1 MESRLASAQE
11 LPILEDL
18 ARQIWPG
25 TYAHIISHEQID
37 FMLNWMYSASTLQTQ
52 LNEGHEF
59 YILSAQSKDIGFIA
73 LESTNYQNQASL
85 KINKLY
91 VLAAFQGNGAGQL
104 LLQKAK
110 ESAQVAGIDQ
120 LFLQVNKAN
129 SAVQFYLKNGFVIQE
144 EAVFDIGNGFVMDDY
159 VMTFSR
165 WVFCIFVSKNWSM
178 LKIDMHSHILPKTMP
193 NWTQKF
199 GYGKFIHLEP
209 NTDGSANMMQG
220 GQFFRR
226 IMDNCWDEQLRI
238 EEYKPFRT
246 QVQVVCTIPVMFS
259 YWAKTP
265 DALELS
271 RFLNDHISDLVV
283 RYPKNYIGL
292 ATIPMQDPD
301 AAILELERA
310 KAIGL
315 VGIQIGSNINDEN
328 LNEEKFFPIF
338 EACARLGMAVMIHPW
353 QMMGFDS
360 MKKYWL
366 PWLVGMPA
374 ETSRAACS
382 LIFGGVLER
391 LPELRVC
398 FSHAG
403 GSFLPTLGRIEH
415 GFNCRPDLV
424 AVDNPNNPRTY
435 LGKFWVDSITHDID
449 AFEYILKMQG
459 SKRVCLGSDYP
470 FPLGDLEIG
479 QFIEDSQLSAAVK
492 EDIFCNATL
501 EWLQLDKSQ
510 FINQ

>member
-1 MESRLASAQE
+1 
-11 LPILEDL
+11 
-18 ARQIWPG
+18 
-25 TYAHIISHEQID
+25 
-37 FMLNWMYSASTLQTQ
+37 
-52 LNEGHEF
+52 
-59 YILSAQSKDIGFIA
+59 
-73 LESTNYQNQASL
+73 
-85 KINKLY
+85 
-91 VLAAFQGNGAGQL
+91 
-104 LLQKAK
+104 
-110 ESAQVAGIDQ
+110 
-120 LFLQVNKAN
+120 
-129 SAVQFYLKNGFVIQE
+129 
-144 EAVFDIGNGFVMDDY
+144 
-159 VMTFSR
+159 
-165 WVFCIFVSKNWSM
+165 M

-199 GYGKFIHLEP
+199 GYGKFIHLESNP
-209 NTDGSANMMQG
+209 DGSANMMQG

-226 IMDNCWDEQLRI
+226 IVENCWDEQLRI
-238 EEYKPFRT
+238 EEYKPYNT

-259 YWAKTP
+259 YWAKTA

-271 RFLNDHISDLVV
+271 RFLNDHIADLVV
-283 RYPKNYIGL
+283 RFPKNYIGL
-292 ATIPMQDPD
+292 ATIPMQDPQ
-301 AAILELERA
+301 AAIQELERA
-310 KAIGL
+310 KAIGH

-328 LNEEKFFPIF
+328 LSEEKFFPIF
-338 EACARLGMAVMIHPW
+338 EACERLGMAVMIHPW

-391 LPELRVC
+391 LPNLRVC

-424 AVDNPNNPRTY
+424 AIDNPHNPRTY
-435 LGKFWVDSITHDID
+435 LGKFWVDSITHDI
-449 AFEYILKMQG
+449 AALEYILKLQG

-479 QFIEDSQLSAAVK
+479 KFIEDSQLSPEVK

-501 EWLQLDKSQ
+501 EWLQLDKQ
-510 FINQ
+510 LFL